1 MDKIVNQGQTTI
13 ETQNIYFKSGDE
25 VEIYDNLEFTDEFQK
40 EINQLGIGLIH
51 PDKEKI
57 EFDDIY
63 TCPDLKPINIKSS
76 KQRFTRYKNLNDII
90 ERNAKSFN
98 IMLLGDDVSGKS
110 SALKYLTKW
119 LYYKGFIP
127 IMIDGKDIK
136 NNIRVDAII
145 KKVKKQFGKQYTSD
159 VEFEI
164 ILEKDA
170 NKFVILID
178 DFHLCTKKKNKYWYY
193 LLKNIQPKFGNLILT
208 GATYTPLN
216 TLLSDSEEPVNV
228 FEEFDIYILQAFGPK
243 LRYKIA
249 NKWSSLGIDFPDL
262 EKNNILE
269 KTDVYVSYI
278 EQIIGKGYVPSY
290 PLYILTLLQA
300 SNSQRLQNPQYSIHG
315 FYYELLINTSLSK
328 AVNDSDDIGVFN
340 NLLSHIAYY
349 FFLNRKTKISKD
361 EFELVVKGFI
371 DEMDIED
378 RFSTNILLRTL
389 SEAKL
394 LNVNSHIYFY
404 PKYVYYF
411 FVAKYLA
418 NNLNSHDE
426 RKADDSREIISK
438 LSKRLYH
445 NEFSS
450 IIIFLTHLSKDKFI
464 INELLTNSSKI
475 FDEFTITKLEDDV
488 KQINDLI
495 EGLPEKVLKLM
506 TVTKAREE
514 QLDFQ
519 EEISFAEQELMQEE
533 SENPC
538 HYDDDLMNI
547 NFIEQLTLAMN
558 TIEILGQIA
567 KKYWGEI
574 DGSLKLKIATE
585 TYFLGL
591 RTMSLSTKIILNN
604 QDTLIGLLKSSI
616 EKKMIKDKHIA
627 SDFDIKEHVKS
638 DANQYLFNLAFL
650 MTYGMIKRV
659 SNSIGSKK
667 ISGTL
672 SKIVESYPYNS
683 VKLIDVSVK
692 LDYRYSF
699 PWEELEDK
707 NYITPNRLSYL
718 IKQSLIT
725 HYLYMYETDHEQKI
739 KIADKFNIK
748 VKDQLIIDKTSRE
761 KRSNKN
767 VKNKITPKKK

>member
-1 MDKIVNQGQTTI
+1 MDKIVNQGQTKI
-13 ETQNIYFKSGDE
+13 EVQNIYLNNNEE
-25 VEIYDNLEFTDEFQK
+25 VEIYDNLELTDEFQK
-40 EINQLGIGLIH
+40 EINQLGTGVIH
-51 PDKEKI
+51 PDKEI
-57 EFDDIY
+57 VEFDDIY
-63 TCPDLKPINIKSS
+63 TCPDLKPINIKS
-76 KQRFTRYKNLNDII
+76 KNRRFNKYKNLNDII
-90 ERNAKSFN
+90 ERNTKSFN
-98 IMLLGDDVSGKS
+98 IMLLGNDASGKS

-119 LYYKGFIP
+119 FYYKGFIP
-127 IMIDGKDIK
+127 IIIDGKDIK
-136 NNIRVDAII
+136 NNIRINSVVQ
-145 KKVKKQFGKQYTSD
+145 KVKKQFGKQYKSD
-159 VEFEI
+159 VEFET

-170 NKFVILID
+170 NRFVILID

-193 LLKNIQPKFGNLILT
+193 LLKNIQPKFSNLILT

-216 TLLSDSEEPVNV
+216 ALLSDSHEPVDI
-228 FEEFDIYILQAFGPK
+228 FEKLDIYALQPFGPK

-262 EKNNILE
+262 EKDKILE
-269 KTDVYVSYI
+269 KTDVHVSYI
-278 EQIIGKGYVPSY
+278 EQIIGRGYVPSY
-290 PLYILTLLQA
+290 PVYILTLLQI

-315 FYYELLINTSLSK
+315 FYYELLINASLSK
-328 AVNDSDDIGVFN
+328 AVKDSDDIGVFN

-361 EFELVVKGFI
+361 EFDIVVKGFI
-371 DEMDIED
+371 EEIDIED
-378 RFSTNILLRTL
+378 RFSTNTLLKTL

-426 RKADDSREIISK
+426 RKASDSREIISK

-464 INELLTNSSKI
+464 INELLANSSKI
-475 FDEFTITKLEDDV
+475 FDEFTVTKLEEDV
-488 KQINDLI
+488 KEINDLI
-495 EGLPEKVLKLM
+495 EDIPEKVLRLI
-506 TVTKAREE
+506 TVNKAREE
-514 QLDFQ
+514 QLNFQ
-519 EEISFAEQELMQEE
+519 EEVSLAEQELLQQEN
-533 SENPC
+533 ENIC
-538 HYDDDLMNI
+538 HYDDDLMDI
-547 NFIEQLTLAMN
+547 NFFEQLTLAMN

-574 DGSLKLKIATE
+574 DGNLKLKIATE

-591 RTMSLSTKIILNN
+591 RTMSMSTKIILNN
-604 QDTLIGLLKSSI
+604 QDVLISLLKSSL
-616 EKKMIKDKHIA
+616 EKKIVKDKHIL
-627 SDFDIKEHVKS
+627 SDFELREHVKS
-638 DANQYLFNLAFL
+638 DANQYLFNIAFL
-650 MTYGMIKRV
+650 MNYGMIKRI

-672 SKIVESYPYNS
+672 SKIVESHPYNS

-699 PWEELEDK
+699 PWEELENKD
-707 NYITPNRLSYL
+707 YITPNRISYL

-725 HYLYMYETDHEQKI
+725 HYLYMYETDRDKKI
-739 KIADKFNIK
+739 KIAEKFGIK
-748 VKDQLIIDKTSRE
+748 VKDQLIIDNTSRE
-761 KRSNKN
+761 KRSSKK
-767 VKNKITPKKK
+767 VKNKGVRR